1 MSCQHNAAEAVNIGP
16 FLFDIQLNQKVRLTL
31 CQRCDQTLLKVNKLY
46 VIIVTLFDKLAYST
60 HYKKIKLLHNI
71 VTAD

>member
-31 CQRCDQTLLKVNKLY
+31 CQRCDQTFTESKQ
-46 VIIVTLFDKLAYST
+46 VICNYCNPV
-60 HYKKIKLLHNI
+60 
-71 VTAD
+71 